1 MKHITQFI
9 DTNLMEAHLKELLEE
24 KEQCKRRTATLR
36 VQISRLK
43 KTLHNVNQMQLDLE
57 NG

>member
-9 DTNLMEAHLKELLEE
+9 DTELMEKHLKTLEQE
-24 KEQCKRRTATLR
+24 KEECKRRTATLR

-43 KTLHNVNQMQLDLE
+43 KTLANVNQMHLDLE
-57 NG
+57 QE